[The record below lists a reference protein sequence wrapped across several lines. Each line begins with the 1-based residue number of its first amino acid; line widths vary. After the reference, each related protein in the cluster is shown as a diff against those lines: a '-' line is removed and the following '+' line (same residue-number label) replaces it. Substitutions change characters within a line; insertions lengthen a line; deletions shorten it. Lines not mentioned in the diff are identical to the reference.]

1 MNYPFKKKKSL
12 CRLLSLSLVLLLTM
26 AMLSGCSLLP
36 GGNNTEP
43 SAEDTQPSSDIP
55 NVVTTEPTS
64 APTTAPTTVPTTAPK
79 KDNVAIVKE
88 QINMRVS
95 PGTSARVVTAV
106 DAGEELEVMRLDPI
120 GSVTWAFVHY
130 TAMNLSGW
138 VTTDMLD
145 MSNVTIS
152 SDDTSTPGSTN
163 PTTSTTPTTATNPT
177 TPTTNPTTPT
187 VDNITGTGTPAGS
200 KKAVVTASELNIR
213 RTASQSADRVGSYTY
228 GDRIT
233 ILESSNG
240 WGRTDK
246 GWVSLS
252 YVYVDGDV
260 GTNSVYGTV
269 TATQLNVR
277 SGPGTTYDKVKSL
290 NQNDRVQIMQQIKVG
305 GTNWG
310 YTSGGWVSMDYISVD
325 GSTGGTTG
333 GTTGGNNGTTSGR
346 TGVIT
351 GNTVNIR
358 AGAGTNYDTV
368 GSKSSGDTVTILETV
383 ASNDGRIWGRIDLGW
398 ICMDYVRLN

>member
-1 MNYPFKKKKSL
+1 MNYPFKTKKSL

-36 GGNNTEP
+36 GRNNTEP
-43 SAEDTQPSSDIP
+43 SSEDTEPIPSI
-55 NVVTTEPTS
+55 VTTEPTTVT
-64 APTTAPTTVPTTAPK
+64 TTAPTTVPTTAPR
-79 KDNVAIVKE
+79 DNIAIVKE
-88 QINMRVS
+88 EINLRS
-95 PGTSARVVTAV
+95 GPSTGARVITSV
-106 DAGEELEVMRLDPI
+106 DAGDELEILRLESI
-120 GSVTWAFVHY
+120 GNVNWAYVSY
-130 TAMNLSGW
+130 EAVNLAGW

-145 MSNVTIS
+145 MSNVTM
-152 SDDTSTPGSTN
+152 TAGGTNTPGSDNPTTPTTPTNPTNPTN
-163 PTTSTTPTTATNPT
+163 PTTS
-177 TPTTNPTTPT
+177 TTNPTTPT

-200 KKAVVTASELNIR
+200 KKGVVTASELNIR

-246 GWVSLS
+246 GWISLS

-277 SGPGTTYDKVKSL
+277 SGPGQNYDRIKSL

-305 GTNWG
+305 NTNWG

-325 GSTGGTTG
+325 GSTGGN
-333 GTTGGNNGTTSGR
+333 TGGNNGGGTTTGQ
-346 TGVIT
+346 TGVVT

-358 AGAGTNYDTV
+358 AGAGTNYDIV
-368 GSKSSGDTVTILETV
+368 GSKSSGNIVTILET
-383 ASNDGRIWGRIDLGW
+383 AAANDGRIWGRIDLGW
-398 ICMDYVRLN
+398 ICMDFVRLN

>member
-1 MNYPFKKKKSL
+1 MNYPFKKKSL

-36 GGNNTEP
+36 GRNNTEP
-43 SAEDTQPSSDIP
+43 SSEDTEPIP
-55 NVVTTEPTS
+55 NIITTEPPTVT
-64 APTTAPTTVPTTAPK
+64 TTASTTVPTTEPK
-79 KDNVAIVKE
+79 ENIAVVKE
-88 QINMRVS
+88 LTNFRSSPSSTGRVI
-95 PGTSARVVTAV
+95 TEL
-106 DAGEELEVMRLDPI
+106 DAGEELEITRVETI
-120 GSVTWAFVHY
+120 GNINWAFAY
-130 TAMNLSGW
+130 YEAINLSGW
-138 VTTDMLD
+138 VDADMLD
-145 MSNVTIS
+145 MSNVNVPS
-152 SDDTSTPGSTN
+152 SDKTPGSIN
-163 PTTSTTPTTATNPT
+163 PTTPTTTTSPTTPTNPT

-200 KKAVVTASELNIR
+200 KKGVVTASELNIR
-213 RTASQSADRVGSYTY
+213 RTASQTADRVGSYTY

-233 ILESSNG
+233 ILETSNG

-277 SGPGTTYDKVKSL
+277 SGPGQNYDRIKSL

-305 GTNWG
+305 NTNWG

-325 GSTGGTTG
+325 GSTGGN
-333 GTTGGNNGTTSGR
+333 TGGNTGTTTGR
-346 TGVIT
+346 TGVVT
-351 GNTVNIR
+351 GSAVNIR
-358 AGAGTNYDTV
+358 AGAGTNYDIV
-368 GSKSSGDTVTILETV
+368 GSKSSGDTVTILET
-383 ASNDGRIWGRIDLGW
+383 AAANDGRIWGRIDLGW